1 MTEKE
6 KKILETL
13 NQAGEEVVV
22 PKNLRPE
29 NIEKML
35 LEVEEK
41 KKKETLKLKRK
52 HRIVVGLAAACV
64 ALVAGVIYA
73 GVSHPLGTE
82 VNSNAEK
89 DELKI
94 KSQIASAKS
103 YDEVREY
110 FEEYQ
115 RSIDEANSGEW
126 KIADFLGLRVGSK
139 EKTSSSAA
147 GDMAKAESAQDLGT
161 GVDTLNDTAVTGGF
175 SDTNVRTEGVGEA
188 DIVKTDGKYL
198 YALQDSATEIAIVDT
213 TTDTMKKVGTI
224 QSGDQ
229 GQITEFYVNGKQ
241 VFVLSTTNI
250 TRFDKDGNELYY
262 GDITQLETFDVSDV
276 KNPELTARITQSGSY
291 KSSRYVGDYLYLFSN
306 YYIYDTS
313 DIASPE
319 NYVPYVD
326 NKLIED
332 SDIYLPPIHAA
343 NQYLVVSSVNI
354 NDPTKVVDQK
364 AVLSEYG
371 ELYVSSEN
379 IYIYENTWSTSLA
392 RNELSNIGRTILRKI
407 SYKDGKLEGVAQT
420 KVDGRLNDSFSIDE
434 YKGNLRVITTI
445 DGVETT
451 SNAVFVLDKDLKII
465 GKIKDLAK
473 DERVYSARLFGDI
486 GYFMTYR
493 ETDPLFSVDFSDPT
507 NPKIIGSLKIPGFS
521 EYLHFFG
528 ENMLL
533 GIGMDTDEKSGVT
546 NGMKISMFDITD
558 PADVKEVQKYT
569 ITDAYYSDVFSDYR
583 AVLIDYDKNL
593 IGFSVNADRE
603 MYYVFSY
610 DKADGFSLNMKEE
623 VNGNSW
629 LVTRG
634 VYIKDKLYVVKGNAV
649 ESYRIGNFEKVD
661 DILL

>member
-1 MTEKE
+1 MTEME
-6 KKILETL
+6 KKVLEAL
-13 NQAGEEVVV
+13 SQAGEEIVV
-22 PKNLRPE
+22 PESLRPE

-41 KKKETLKLKRK
+41 KKGEMLKLKKKR
-52 HRIVVGLAAACV
+52 RTVLGLAAACAV
-64 ALVAGVIYA
+64 LVAGVIYA
-73 GVSHPLGTE
+73 GVSRSVGTE
-82 VNSNAEK
+82 VNSGTEK

-94 KSQIASAKS
+94 KSQIASAGS

-115 RSIDEANSGEW
+115 KSMDEANSSSSG
-126 KIADFLGLRVGSK
+126 IAEFLGVRPDSE
-139 EKTSSSAA
+139 EKTSA
-147 GDMAKAESAQDLGT
+147 GAEVDMAKTESVQDLGT
-161 GVDTLNDTAVTGGF
+161 GVDSMSNTAAGGF

-198 YALQDSATEIAIVDT
+198 YTLQDNAREIAIVDT
-213 TTDTMKKVGTI
+213 TTDTMKKVGI
-224 QSGDQ
+224 IESGDQ

-262 GDITQLETFDVSDV
+262 GDLTQLETFDVSDIT
-276 KNPELTARITQSGSY
+276 NPELTARITQSGY
-291 KSSRYVGDYLYLFSN
+291 YQSSRYVGDYLYLFSN

-313 DIASPE
+313 DVGSPE
-319 NYVPYVD
+319 NYIPYVD
-326 NKLIED
+326 NKLVED
-332 SDIYLPPIHAA
+332 KDIYLPPIHSA

-371 ELYVSSEN
+371 ELYVSPEN
-379 IYIYENTWSTSLA
+379 IYIYENTWSNSLA

-434 YKGNLRVITTI
+434 YEGNLRVITTI

-451 SNAVFVLDKDLKII
+451 SNAVFVLDKDLRII
-465 GKIKDLAK
+465 GKIKNLAK

-486 GYFMTYR
+486 GYFVTYR
-493 ETDPLFSVDFSDPT
+493 ETDPLFTVDFSDPT
-507 NPKIIGSLKIPGFS
+507 SPKIIGSLKIPGFS

-528 ENMLL
+528 ENQLL

-558 PADVKEVQKYT
+558 PTDVKEVQKYT
-569 ITDAYYSDVFSDYR
+569 IEEAYYSDVFNDYR
-583 AVLIDYDKNL
+583 AALIDYDKNL
-593 IGFSVNADRE
+593 IGFSVSADRE

-610 DKADGFSLNMKEE
+610 DKTNGFNLDMKEE

-634 VYIKDKLYVVKGNAV
+634 VYIEDKLYVVKGNAV
-649 ESYRIGNFEKVD
+649 ESYRLGSFEKVD